1 MGVVFGGVPNLPI
14 FEISRKS
21 TPLYLLTQI
30 TKLGSEVMTI
40 RVVMFFFFWLI
51 LALIILQL
59 KIISLCA
66 RCIREAPSA
75 IRCASPPRGVRR
87 TKTGYLRW
95 VGECVW
101 DRCKV
106 RMSRGD
112 ITGLF
117 LRDRVILGE
126 RKGRGVLGVKGDEN
140 TWRCVRR
147 S

>member
-1 MGVVFGGVPNLPI
+1 VVDF
-14 FEISRKS
+14 FFF
-21 TPLYLLTQI
+21 
-30 TKLGSEVMTI
+30 
-40 RVVMFFFFWLI
+40 FFFFWLI

-101 DRCKV
+101 DRCEVV

-126 RKGRGVLGVKGDEN
+126 RKGRGVLGVKGNEN

-147 S
+147 A